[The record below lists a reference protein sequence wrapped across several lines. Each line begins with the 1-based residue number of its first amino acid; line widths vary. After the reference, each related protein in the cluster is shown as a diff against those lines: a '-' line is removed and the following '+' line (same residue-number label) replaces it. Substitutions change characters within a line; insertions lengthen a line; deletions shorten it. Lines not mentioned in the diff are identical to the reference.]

1 MQPSQVSIGHSQMPG
16 YTTMVIL
23 HTNAVLTTSPPTRC
37 DSVMPGSLG
46 LEAMHQTLE
55 LWCVHAGLGGGKR
68 DATFSHEL
76 GKTAWKYRGQLTP
89 KAERCDVEVHVLTNP
104 YPNPNPNPHPS
115 PNPNPNP
122 HQVREKERERE
133 KQKLLEDV
141 VDEIFDMV
149 KPSPTPT
156 PNLNPT

>member
-1 MQPSQVSIGHSQMPG
+1 MAIVSIARSSAGTPG
-16 YTTMVIL
+16 ATLGDAQPTL
-23 HTNAVLTTSPPTRC
+23 LTTSPPTRC

-104 YPNPNPNPHPS
+104 YPYPYPHSNPNPNSNPNPHPH
-115 PNPNPNP
+115 PHPNP
-122 HQVREKERERE
+122 H
-133 KQKLLEDV
+133 
-141 VDEIFDMV
+141 
-149 KPSPTPT
+149 S
-156 PNLNPT
+156 

>member
-1 MQPSQVSIGHSQMPG
+1 
-16 YTTMVIL
+16 
-23 HTNAVLTTSPPTRC
+23 
-37 DSVMPGSLG
+37 MPGSLG

-104 YPNPNPNPHPS
+104 YPYPNPHPHPHPNPNPD
-115 PNPNPNP
+115 PNP
-122 HQVREKERERE
+122 HQVHVVSVEKAAGTVT
-133 KQKLLEDV
+133 V
-141 VDEIFDMV
+141 VADGFLYVDALRVYQVNGLRLRIHSEG
-149 KPSPTPT
+149 K
-156 PNLNPT
+156 